1 MKSSKELRLTIDTC
15 INSIKLITPSREVSL
30 AHTNLQRAKMWLG
43 EVLRVAG
50 DVNPY
55 PKANDASS
63 PVIEKQAEHTETTFE
78 DGFKELPDQT
88 AKVKFFRFAIQG
100 IIDEMNYSHTAVQSE
115 ADTFLRESYLALIES
130 RMWFGGELNRIFESQ
145 KEKQTA

>member
-1 MKSSKELRLTIDTC
+1 MKNPRELRLDIDTC

-43 EVLRVAG
+43 ECLRVAG
-50 DVNPY
+50 EANPY

-63 PVIEKQAEHTETTFE
+63 PVIEKQAEHTEKTFE
-78 DGFKELPDQT
+78 DGFKDLVDQT

-100 IIDEMNYSHTAVQSE
+100 IIDEMNFKVGATDSFSDMFFRQA
-115 ADTFLRESYLALIES
+115 YLALIES
-130 RMWFGGELNRIFESQ
+130 RMWFGNELNRIMES
-145 KEKQTA
+145 EKQPVNL